1 MEAWYISSFGDK
13 RALRALLEHKGIS
26 YSMPTC
32 LQAVMRGQILQVRHK
47 DLLGHYAFVK
57 LEIDRCYY
65 QLMHDKNFPGNI
77 HGILRAGQ
85 ELATVTA
92 DEIDTWNE
100 ISAALS
106 QPVRLRKGRDGQLI
120 ITNKALKNA
129 RLVRF
134 YGRKMKATIKIEI
147 GRSVHSFSGLPAFI
161 VGDRSRAAVK
171 LAKLYKEKEQLQ
183 SFSRKKRHQK
193 DFRLL
198 IQKLQ
203 ARKPAMSTPA
213 PTPKPANTVYRL
225 IGSAKLHRIHMTT
238 SKEIQQSD
246 HSPP

>member
-1 MEAWYISSFGDK
+1 MENWYISSFVDK

-92 DEIDTWNE
+92 DEVDKWNE

-106 QPVRLRKGRDGQLI
+106 QPLRLRKGLDGQFI

-147 GRSVHSFSGLPAFI
+147 GGSVHNVSGLPAFV

-171 LAKLYKEKEQLQ
+171 LDMLYKEKKQFQ
-183 SFSRKKRHQK
+183 SSSRKKANQK
-193 DFRLL
+193 DFRLF
-198 IQKLQ
+198 IQKLH
-203 ARKPAMSTPA
+203 ASRPAIFIPFPE
-213 PTPKPANTVYRL
+213 PTNTVYRL
-225 IGSAKLHRIHMTT
+225 IDSPKLHGIHMTT
-238 SKEIQQSD
+238 SKKIPQPS

>member
-32 LQAVMRGQILQVRHK
+32 LQAVMRSQTLQVRHQ
-47 DLLGHYAFVK
+47 DMLRHYAFVK
-57 LEIDRCYY
+57 LEIDRDYY

-77 HGILRAGQ
+77 YGILRTEQA
-85 ELATVTA
+85 LATVTA
-92 DEIDTWNE
+92 DEIDIWNE

-106 QPVRLRKGRDGQLI
+106 QPVRLRKGRDEQLI

-129 RLVRF
+129 CLVRF
-134 YGRKMKATIKIEI
+134 YGRKMKATIKIKI
-147 GRSVHSFSGLPAFI
+147 GDSVHNISGLPAFV

-171 LAKLYKEKEQLQ
+171 LAMLYKEKKQLQ
-183 SFSRKKRHQK
+183 SSRRKKANQK
-193 DFRLL
+193 DFRLF
-198 IQKLQ
+198 IQKLHTN
-203 ARKPAMSTPA
+203 R
-213 PTPKPANTVYRL
+213 PTISIPFPKPTNTVYRL
-225 IGSAKLHRIHMTT
+225 IGSPKLHGIHMTT
-238 SKEIQQSD
+238 SKKIPQSS